1 MSTIKLRPGPRIYK
15 LKQLEAKKEMQKLIF
30 KKYKILNIL
39 NLIYYIY
46 ILIIIIQL
54 LYTF

>member
-15 LKQLEAKKEMQKLIF
+15 LKQLEANKEMQKLIF

-39 NLIYYIY
+39 YLIYYI
-46 ILIIIIQL
+46 LIKIYFNVQ
-54 LYTF
+54 